1 MTAAESTRAAEAAR
15 PSVRR
20 FDVGRALAG
29 AREAVALDRG
39 LVAVFLASRLIVL
52 LAALVAETLI
62 VRNPSLTSGDYA
74 PILRSLT
81 SWDGMFYLGI
91 VRDGYH
97 AAPVAN
103 TYSNVA
109 FLPLYPGVVRLLAV
123 PWPAYAG
130 LVAVIVSNVAFLV
143 GLGLFVS
150 LGQAVVGRRRARL
163 AAVYMTIFP
172 FAAVFSMS
180 YTESLFFALV
190 VGAFLA
196 AERDRRLL
204 AGILFG
210 LACLC
215 RLQGVVLVLPL
226 AIVFLRRDGWRPK
239 LSLGWLAIGPAAAG
253 SFLLYVASI
262 TGSSSGYLDAQ
273 AGFGRTGLGTAAA
286 TGGSIASLFSPYQA
300 TLLLIVAV
308 GVFLLVYLRHDRI
321 PLEYGLIPILTLGLE
336 FSSGLLEAVG
346 RIAML
351 AFPYAWILAGRRAPW
366 FRHSWPIVS
375 AGLMTLFAVLM
386 FGGYYVP

>member
-1 MTAAESTRAAEAAR
+1 MTAGSARAAESTQAPA
-15 PSVRR
+15 RR
-20 FDVGRALAG
+20 FDVGAALAG
-29 AREAVALDRG
+29 ARAAVALDRG
-39 LVAVFLASRLIVL
+39 LVSVFLVSRLLVL
-52 LAALVAETLI
+52 FAAIVAETLI
-62 VRNPSLTSGDYA
+62 IRNPSLTSGDYA

-81 SWDGMFYLGI
+81 SWDGAFYLGI

-97 AAPVAN
+97 AAPVAD

-109 FLPLYPGVVRLLAV
+109 FLPLYPAVVRLLSV

-130 LVAVIVSNVAFLV
+130 LVAVVVSNVAFLI

-150 LGQAVVGRRRARL
+150 LGESVVGRRRARL

-172 FAAVFSMS
+172 FAAVYSMS
-180 YTESLFFALV
+180 YTESLFFALA

-196 AERDRRLL
+196 AERDKRLL
-204 AGILFG
+204 AGVVFG

-215 RLQGVVLVLPL
+215 RLQGVVLLLPL
-226 AIVFLRRDGWRPK
+226 AIVFLRRDGWRPRP
-239 LSLGWLAIGPAAAG
+239 SLGWLALGPLTAG
-253 SFLLYVASI
+253 SFLLYVAQL

-273 AGFGRTGLGTAAA
+273 AGFGRTGVGTAAA
-286 TGGSIASLFSPYQA
+286 NGGSIASLFSPYQA
-300 TLLLIVAV
+300 TLLLIVGVA
-308 GVFLLVYLRHDRI
+308 VFLLVYLRHDRI

-351 AFPYAWILAGRRAPW
+351 AFPYAWILAGRRASW
-366 FRHSWPIVS
+366 FRHSWPVLS